1 SPPEVSDSEA
11 QHPPPSLLTPEIS
24 HSKSDIC
31 SVSHGFSTATNCCF
45 HPRRRG
51 RYQQTPPTSSS
62 FFYFFFLSPQH
73 VWKNPQISERTT
85 LASGEAVRERP
96 YNQPN
101 PTHNRRNV
109 DSSPLPRSG
118 LLEGPRRRS
127 RSPATRGPS
136 SARRSP
142 MKKREAA
149 LEKEGAEVKVKK
161 EVAVEEKKEE
171 EDVAVREPD
180 VSMECFIF
188 L

>member
-1 SPPEVSDSEA
+1 MGCCLSAGKVTAPPVPTRSLRLRSSAPSSRTLSANSTDILLLLLLLLSLAATCLEESPDLREDN
-11 QHPPPSLLTPEIS
+11 
-24 HSKSDIC
+24 K
-31 SVSHGFSTATNCCF
+31 
-45 HPRRRG
+45 RR
-51 RYQQTPPTSSS
+51 
-62 FFYFFFLSPQH
+62 
-73 VWKNPQISERTT
+73 
-85 LASGEAVRERP
+85 

-127 RSPATRGPS
+127 RSTATRGPS

-171 EDVAVREPD
+171 EDVAVTEPD